1 MHIKALVAFI
11 LMSLSVLPRL
21 RAEERTWTDVSGKYE
36 LVASLV
42 EVKDE
47 GVLLRQADGK
57 TKLIPLAK
65 LSSSDRAYAKAH
77 ELPNQFEAV
86 VANVSPEGYLM
97 IVRANKRHKI
107 LIAGIELPA
116 RGQAFHKRAAEYL
129 NERVKGETVLASV
142 VDRQPSVSC
151 DLTVGDQRVDFD
163 LLKNGL
169 AWHNINTSTDQRR
182 QQFEDEAK
190 AAKLNLWSE
199 AAVAPWE
206 WRTWSKRHRQNWL
219 DEQSDRADAARR
231 KIVFSESTQAVWLAR
246 VVGITDGD
254 TVKVLNKD
262 KQQVKVRLVGIDT
275 PESKQAFG
283 QKAKEALGAIL
294 KGRDVV
300 VLETGKDRYGRSL
313 GFLELLPTEQ
323 EERLIANAE
332 MIRQGFAWH
341 YKAYSGD
348 LELHQLEL
356 EARAAKRGLWS
367 DSQTP
372 IAPWLWRKQKK
383 AN

>member
-116 RGQAFHKRAAEYL
+116 RGQAFHK
-129 NERVKGETVLASV
+129 
-142 VDRQPSVSC
+142 DR
-151 DLTVGDQRVDFD
+151 T
-163 LLKNGL
+163 
-169 AWHNINTSTDQRR
+169 
-182 QQFEDEAK
+182 
-190 AAKLNLWSE
+190 
-199 AAVAPWE
+199 AVA
-206 WRTWSKRHRQNWL
+206 L
-219 DEQSDRADAARR
+219 
-231 KIVFSESTQAVWLAR
+231 
-246 VVGITDGD
+246 
-254 TVKVLNKD
+254 
-262 KQQVKVRLVGIDT
+262 
-275 PESKQAFG
+275 
-283 QKAKEALGAIL
+283 
-294 KGRDVV
+294 
-300 VLETGKDRYGRSL
+300 
-313 GFLELLPTEQ
+313 
-323 EERLIANAE
+323 
-332 MIRQGFAWH
+332 
-341 YKAYSGD
+341 
-348 LELHQLEL
+348 
-356 EARAAKRGLWS
+356 
-367 DSQTP
+367 
-372 IAPWLWRKQKK
+372 
-383 AN
+383 